1 MCASMSRSRQKLLYF
16 AGEETDA
23 PRSDINQVNLGS
35 FEKSKKK
42 KNQELRCLF
51 LMLKLFDPPLLHL
64 GKS

>member
-1 MCASMSRSRQKLLYF
+1 MSRRRQKLLYF

-42 KNQELRCLF
+42 K
-51 LMLKLFDPPLLHL
+51 
-64 GKS
+64 KSGIEMFVSNVKAF